1 MVCPFASLA
10 GVASAAPVF
19 RGLFVRDRAGRPF
32 TWLVLTLLVIGWGAW
47 IPMGRPVPLRIALE
61 IATVLSLVGGL
72 WRWAH
77 WARRVGG
84 PGAAR
89 RELSDAFHE
98 AVATLRHP
106 AVLAAGVW
114 LLAMIVTEW
123 RGKTRF
129 HAAEYVLVTTLFIA
143 LVIASGIARRR
154 RPGFASLE
162 SFEPACANDRCPLGF
177 GATDPARVVERSAE
191 GSVIE

>member
-1 MVCPFASLA
+1 VVCPFASLA

-32 TWLVLTLLVIGWGAW
+32 TWLVLILLVAGWAAYV
-47 IPMGRPVPLRIALE
+47 PMGRPVGFRITLE
-61 IATVLSLVGGL
+61 IATVAAIVVGL

-77 WARRVGG
+77 WARAVGG

-89 RELSDAFHE
+89 RELNDAFHD
-98 AVATLRHP
+98 AVGTLRHP
-106 AVLAAGVW
+106 AVIAAGVW

-129 HAAEYVLVTTLFIA
+129 DAAEYVVVTTLFVT
-143 LVIASGIARRR
+143 LVIANGIIRRR
-154 RPGFASLE
+154 ASAFATLE
-162 SFEPACANDRCPLGF
+162 SFEPSCANESCPLGF
-177 GATDPARVVERSAE
+177 GAEKPTPITDRSVVE
-191 GSVIE
+191 